1 MNARRDCY
9 VWRGSGRGGA
19 VCGDVR
25 ISFNNMLFD
34 RQRTVFYTNCIR
46 FSKLVDD
53 RHSMFEAA
61 ERKTVKF
68 STVDVHNYHVRVQIG
83 DLYQSSESF
92 QR

>member
-1 MNARRDCY
+1 
-9 VWRGSGRGGA
+9 
-19 VCGDVR
+19 
-25 ISFNNMLFD
+25 
-34 RQRTVFYTNCIR
+34 
-46 FSKLVDD
+46 
-53 RHSMFEAA
+53 MFEAA